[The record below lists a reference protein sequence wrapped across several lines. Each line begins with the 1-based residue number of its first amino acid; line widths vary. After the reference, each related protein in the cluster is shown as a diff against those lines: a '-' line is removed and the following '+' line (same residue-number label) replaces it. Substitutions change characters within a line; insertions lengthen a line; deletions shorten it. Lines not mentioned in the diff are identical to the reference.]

1 MTGKKLLL
9 VEDDPKSLF
18 AIRALLEAHGF
29 DVLAC
34 GSAEDAIARMDG
46 EGDLSC
52 AVIDL
57 RLPRMQGP
65 ELGHALRQRHPAI
78 QLIFTTAFDGSVRA
92 REEFPDAHVLVKPLD
107 VQALLKHID
116 GEENT

>member
-18 AIRALLEAHGF
+18 AIRSLLEANGF
-29 DVLAC
+29 DVMAC
-34 GSAEDAIARMDG
+34 GSAEDAITRIDEDA
-46 EGDLSC
+46 ELSC

-57 RLPRMQGP
+57 RLPQMQGP

-78 QLIFTTAFDGSVRA
+78 KLIFTTAFDGSARVRK
-92 REEFPDAHVLVKPLD
+92 EFPDAHVLVKPLN
-107 VQALLKHID
+107 VQSLLAHIA
-116 GEENT
+116 EEKP